1 MYESEGGFRLAGV
14 GLEALFEVFREFV
27 SVPIERAERESEVAH
42 TGADNPS
49 GVGRLWF
56 LGSVTVRGWGGGP

>member
-1 MYESEGGFRLAGV
+1 MYESEGGVGLAGV
-14 GLEALFEVFREFV
+14 GLEALSIKFREFV
-27 SVPIERAERESEVAH
+27 SVPIERAESKSEGAH

-49 GVGRLWF
+49 GIGRLWF